1 MENQTISLMFQCVC
15 LSNALQFQQK
25 YIKLKPTK
33 ETLQFQ
39 QKYKKSTLFQLK
51 NIKSTK
57 TNTIRKKQQNKYF
70 VPAGQ
75 IKCFF
80 FRKKQQQ

>member
-39 QKYKKSTLFQLK
+39 QKYKKAPKQTL
-51 NIKSTK
+51 
-57 TNTIRKKQQNKYF
+57 
-70 VPAGQ
+70 
-75 IKCFF
+75 CFS
-80 FRKKQQQ
+80 

>member
-39 QKYKKSTLFQLK
+39 QKYKKSTKTNTLFQLK
-51 NIKSTK
+51 K
-57 TNTIRKKQQNKYF
+57 
-70 VPAGQ
+70 
-75 IKCFF
+75 
-80 FRKKQQQ
+80 